1 MNNRNIEDPKIDLK
15 TYAATQRKL
24 IDQALNGFLPRG
36 SVRPKTLH
44 KSMRYS
50 LFAGG
55 KRLRPILCLAAAEAC
70 GGTIDQA
77 MPSACAV
84 ECIHT
89 YSLIHDD
96 LPCMDDDD
104 LRRGKPTNHKVFGES
119 VAVLAGDALLTLAFE
134 IVGGSNPNRRY
145 DIGDMVKELAVTS
158 GSKHLVGGQV
168 LDIEGEN
175 AKIGPKALRFIHESK
190 TAALLTCSLKLGAMS
205 AAATPKKLEAL
216 TNFGR
221 STGLA
226 FQIIDDILDVT
237 QTSEKL
243 GKSAGKDEAVN
254 KSTYPAIYGLSKSR
268 NEAAKLTEAA
278 INSLNIFGKAGARLK
293 ELAHYLLD
301 RDY

>member
-1 MNNRNIEDPKIDLK
+1 M
-15 TYAATQRKL
+15 
-24 IDQALNGFLPRG
+24 
-36 SVRPKTLH
+36 
-44 KSMRYS
+44 
-50 LFAGG
+50 
-55 KRLRPILCLAAAEAC
+55 
-70 GGTIDQA
+70 
-77 MPSACAV
+77 
-84 ECIHT
+84 
-89 YSLIHDD
+89 
-96 LPCMDDDD
+96 
-104 LRRGKPTNHKVFGES
+104 GE
-119 VAVLAGDALLTLAFE
+119 
-134 IVGGSNPNRRY
+134 SNPNRRY
-145 DIGDMVKELAVTS
+145 DVGDMVKELALTS

-175 AKIGPKALRFIHESK
+175 SKIGPKALQFIHESK

-216 TNFGR
+216 TNFGH

-254 KSTYPAIYGLSKSR
+254 KATYPAIYGLSKSR

-278 INSLNIFGKAGARLK
+278 INSLNTFGKSGTRLK